1 MRRAR
6 TGGDQQ
12 RNTGSEPGEGVPER
26 KGGVNP
32 TAEGRQDA
40 PGQNG
45 FHDEV
50 KTYNDIYL
58 DIRRELKAAGVEDYN
73 LEARLLIGAASGKS
87 REELQRDMHLYAASE
102 VERRVEE
109 MCARRLSGEPVAYVL
124 GEWEFMGLPF
134 KVDRQVL
141 IPRPDTEV
149 LAQRAIQYLRAEK
162 GEGARVLDLCCG
174 TGCVGISIAKYVA
187 TCRHVVLVDNSVHAI
202 MVTRANILK
211 NGVTRIAPCIAAD
224 ATKAPPVSLDKFD
237 LIVCNPP
244 YVPTAEI
251 DSLDRGV
258 RDFEP
263 REALDGGEDGLDFY
277 RAIIRF
283 WAPTVKED
291 GEIMFECGE
300 GQAELIGD
308 MLRGAGFNK
317 VTYHPDPAGTK
328 RVVEAAR

>member
-1 MRRAR
+1 MYLDLRRA
-6 TGGDQQ
+6 
-12 RNTGSEPGEGVPER
+12 
-26 KGGVNP
+26 
-32 TAEGRQDA
+32 
-40 PGQNG
+40 
-45 FHDEV
+45 
-50 KTYNDIYL
+50 
-58 DIRRELKAAGVEDYN
+58 LKAAGVEDFS

-87 REELQRDMHLYAASE
+87 REELQRDMNLYASSE
-102 VERRVEE
+102 AEKRAEE
-109 MCARRLSGEPVAYVL
+109 MAARRLAGEPIAYVL

-149 LAQRAIQYLRAEK
+149 LAERAIQYLRAGK
-162 GEGARVLDLCCG
+162 GQGARVLDLCCG

-187 TCRHVVLVDNSVHAI
+187 TCRHVVLVDNSMHAI
-202 MVTRANILK
+202 MISRANILK
-211 NGVTRIAPCIAAD
+211 NGVTRITPCIAAD
-224 ATKAPPVSLDKFD
+224 ALKAPPVSLDKFD

-251 DSLDRGV
+251 DTLDRGV
-258 RDFEP
+258 KDFEP

-277 RAIIRF
+277 RAIIKY

-300 GQAELIGD
+300 GQAERIGD
-308 MLRGAGFNK
+308 MLRAGGFSK
-317 VTYHPDPAGTK
+317 IAYHLDTAGTK